1 MKKCVLAILD
11 GVGYRKEDFG
21 NAVNNANMTNYN
33 YLLRR
38 YSNSLLDASG
48 ESVGLPSGQMGNSEV
63 GHLTIGSGRVVLQPL
78 LKIEKSIKD
87 GSFSRNDNLLEV
99 INHVKSNNSKLHI
112 FGLLSD
118 GGIHSHIDHIFELIK
133 VAKDNG
139 INKLYLHMF
148 TDGRDTLYNC
158 CCDYFDKLNS
168 CLKEVGVG
176 SIATICGRYYAM
188 DREFW
193 WDRTKKAYDAMV
205 YGKGNKYNN
214 YNEVIKDSYE
224 KEIYDEYIE
233 PAILDENGL
242 LEENDGLIMA
252 NFRPDRI
259 TQLFRSFTDSNFTD
273 FKVNKFKNI
282 KLVTMM
288 PVDERVVCK
297 NIFPHEVINNALGE
311 VLSNNNYRVLRISE
325 ICKYPHVTHFF
336 DGDKDAE
343 LLNTDKI
350 SIPSKN
356 VATYDMAPG
365 MSSNEVTDKILEVID
380 DYDFIVVNY
389 ANGDMVGHTG
399 NYEATIKGLECV
411 DTCINRLYD
420 ECIKKDYLLI
430 VIADHGNSE
439 EMKDM
444 FGNKLTTHTTNKVRM
459 IVCDNKYKALDG
471 DLSDIAPSI
480 LRTLGLDIPKE
491 MTGNVII
498 KEKLL

>member
-168 CLKEVGVG
+168 YLKEVGVG

-193 WDRTKKAYDAMV
+193 WDRTKKAYDAIV

-297 NIFPHEVINNALGE
+297 NIFPHEVINNTLGE

-336 DGDKDAE
+336 DGDKDVE

-350 SIPSKN
+350 SVPSKN

-411 DTCINRLYD
+411 DSCINRLYD

-444 FGNKLTTHTTNKVRM
+444 LGNKLTTHTTNKVRM